1 MLILT
6 PKCYYWLTIFFLT
19 LVNSPKKV
27 RNEQINRSVRY
38 GNSRAQ
44 QVKLAHRVRKVQD
57 TMGT

>member
-6 PKCYYWLTIFFLT
+6 PKYYYWLTIFFLT

-38 GNSRAQ
+38 GNSRA
-44 QVKLAHRVRKVQD
+44 KLAHRVRKVQD

>member
-6 PKCYYWLTIFFLT
+6 PKYYYWLTIFFLT

-44 QVKLAHRVRKVQD
+44 QVKLAHGVRKVQD